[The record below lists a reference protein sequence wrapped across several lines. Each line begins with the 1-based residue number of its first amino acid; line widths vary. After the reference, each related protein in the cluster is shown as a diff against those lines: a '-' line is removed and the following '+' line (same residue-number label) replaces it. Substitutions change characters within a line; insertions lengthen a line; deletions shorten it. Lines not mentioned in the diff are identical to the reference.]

1 FRWFPTR
8 GRAVLGERGKPQR
21 IAGSLAD
28 ISDRKQAEAQTL
40 QEKERAQVTLA
51 SIADAVIT
59 VDPAGRVEYM
69 NPVAERLT
77 GWRDAEARGLPL
89 RSVFVAGEE
98 STGTDVPDPVA
109 RAFRHGETISS
120 EGNVVLR
127 RRHDAPVAIDFAAA
141 PI

>member
-1 FRWFPTR
+1 
-8 GRAVLGERGKPQR
+8 
-21 IAGSLAD
+21 
-28 ISDRKQAEAQTL
+28 
-40 QEKERAQVTLA
+40 
-51 SIADAVIT
+51 
-59 VDPAGRVEYM
+59 M

-89 RSVFVAGEE
+89 PSVFVAGEE

-141 PI
+141 PIRDRGRDIVGVILVFRDMPPPY